1 MNIHRDHL
9 TVIALS
15 SLPIVVGSLVAGAV
29 KNTALIGEVIGNT
42 SGFTIIDLAVQALV
56 STVLGVMVVYA
67 LFYLMKQS
75 GRGGRKL
82 VVALV
87 VSPILGFVSIFIGQ
101 AFLLILFKGSTSVL
115 EGILLAVSVG
125 VSMMSLAL
133 VIIDVIP
140 PLLRNLFVAFYGSIF
155 GTFLGVTMVTTS
167 MVVLIVSLVI
177 EDYLLT
183 AHSPMADDEFMSDA
197 IGSDPFDYTRIKS
210 EQVMIGVGD
219 FVAYSLIGA
228 HAMVFFPIYVW
239 MLSVVLAVL
248 GIFINTVV
256 FAKAE
261 EVLPAIPLPAILSV
275 FPWIVHLVT
284 LSVLSA

>member
-1 MNIHRDHL
+1 M
-9 TVIALS
+9 
-15 SLPIVVGSLVAGAV
+15 

-42 SGFTIIDLAVQALV
+42 SGFTIIDFAVQALI
-56 STVLGVMVVYA
+56 STVLGVLVVYA
-67 LFYLMKQS
+67 LFYLMKQK

-115 EGILLAVSVG
+115 EGFLLAVSVG
-125 VSMMSLAL
+125 VSMLSLAL
-133 VIIDVIP
+133 VIIDAIP

-183 AHSPMADDEFMSDA
+183 THSPMADDEFMRDT

-239 MLSVVLAVL
+239 MLSVVLAML
-248 GIFINTVV
+248 GIFTNTVV
-256 FAKAE
+256 FAKVE

-284 LSVLSA
+284 LSVLSS

>member
-1 MNIHRDHL
+1 MNIDKDHL
-9 TVIALS
+9 TVIAIS
-15 SLPIVVGSLVAGAV
+15 ILPIVVGSLVAGAV
-29 KNTALIGEVIGNT
+29 RNTALIGEVIGNT
-42 SGFTIIDLAVQALV
+42 SGFTIVDLAVQALV
-56 STVLGVMVVYA
+56 STVLGVLVVYA
-67 LFYLMKQS
+67 LFYLMKQK

-125 VSMMSLAL
+125 VSMISLAL

-183 AHSPMADDEFMSDA
+183 AYSPMADVEFMRDT

-228 HAMVFFPIYVW
+228 HAMVFFPTFVW
-239 MLSVVLAVL
+239 MLSVILAVL
-248 GIFINTVV
+248 GIVINTAV
-256 FAKAE
+256 FARVE

-275 FPWIVHLVT
+275 FPWVVHLVT